1 MKSSREWGLTTYEQD
16 WLDDEFDRFLPL
28 TTSATLGRTWLLQMG
43 TAAANNGISIQY
55 CMSHCR
61 HMLASVEIPAV
72 TQARASGDY
81 SQSRTDQWSQLG
93 TTSMFAFALGV
104 APSKDNYW
112 STSVQRE
119 TSGGTIPRNNIHACK
134 PQC

>member
-1 MKSSREWGLTTYEQD
+1 
-16 WLDDEFDRFLPL
+16 
-28 TTSATLGRTWLLQMG
+28 MG

-93 TTSMFAFALGV
+93 TTSMFAYAIGV

-112 STSVQRE
+112 STLLAQ
-119 TSGGTIPRNNIHACK
+119 K
-134 PQC
+134 M

>member
-1 MKSSREWGLTTYEQD
+1 
-16 WLDDEFDRFLPL
+16 
-28 TTSATLGRTWLLQMG
+28 MG

-93 TTSMFAFALGV
+93 TTSMFGYAIGV
-104 APSKDNYW
+104 ASSKDNYW
-112 STSVQRE
+112 STSVQKGNKWGDNSTE
-119 TSGGTIPRNNIHACK
+119 QDPRLQAAVFHRLSSR
-134 PQC
+134 